1 MLQNLERGRGLL
13 CRTLMKSQLA
23 STEFSATFAALVAII
38 NTKLPEVGELLLKRV
53 VWQVGLKA
61 AASTNA
67 GALCLHA
74 YHKAA
79 ASHVTKALLAGLP
92 CSSGGCGSW
101 GWRQMQIHCLPA
113 LHRIA
118 MRPVRQGESLSHCDL
133 GTASTHHC
141 LSNTQAAGRPS
152 SPAHLFR
159 CNIGCYQTSYSMP
172 SSCVLPPLCEE

>member
-53 VWQVGLKA
+53 VWQVGLEA

-79 ASHVTKALLAGLP
+79 ASHATKALLAGLP

-101 GWRQMQIHCLPA
+101 GWRQMQNSLLACPTQNSDEASEAGGISFPLRPWHC
-113 LHRIA
+113 
-118 MRPVRQGESLSHCDL
+118 
-133 GTASTHHC
+133 
-141 LSNTQAAGRPS
+141 
-152 SPAHLFR
+152 
-159 CNIGCYQTSYSMP
+159 
-172 SSCVLPPLCEE
+172 